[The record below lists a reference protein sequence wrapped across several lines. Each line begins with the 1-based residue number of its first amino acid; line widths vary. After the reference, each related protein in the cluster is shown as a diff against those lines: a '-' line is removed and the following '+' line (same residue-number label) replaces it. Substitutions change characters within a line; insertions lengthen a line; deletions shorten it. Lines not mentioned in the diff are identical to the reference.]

1 MNLPGIGK
9 SMTFQTVGMTKEGKR
24 ILRFSLDAGR
34 RHSPQVDHEGNIYIV
49 ESKSIAAYLRQLQ
62 ALVEDYSSLWDYA
75 EGRTESRFAL
85 FEYPEPRI
93 EITGDFTNLEMDS

>member
-1 MNLPGIGK
+1 LG
-9 SMTFQTVGMTKEGKR
+9 ER
-24 ILRFSLDAGR
+24 
-34 RHSPQVDHEGNIYIV
+34 
-49 ESKSIAAYLRQLQ
+49 
-62 ALVEDYSSLWDYA
+62 VEDYSSLWDYA